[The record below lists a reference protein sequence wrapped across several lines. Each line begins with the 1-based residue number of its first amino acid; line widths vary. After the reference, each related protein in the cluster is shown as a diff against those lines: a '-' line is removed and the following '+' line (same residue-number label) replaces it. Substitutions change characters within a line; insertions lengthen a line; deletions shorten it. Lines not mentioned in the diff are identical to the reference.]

1 MSKFH
6 VPGSERPDDEFQA
19 PDGAWLSIFRAIVF
33 DSWLIWRDA
42 LPTEPELRQ
51 RLDHDTFDCITSLAK
66 QLHLFH
72 QSLPC
77 YRGLTVSPFH
87 VTRWWDPDDS
97 DEAWTS
103 GRSVLFYMDDYS
115 SADIIRLCSKRPGLK
130 LRAVSHRYVEAS
142 LMEPL
147 NPAGSAPR

>member
-6 VPGSERPDDEFQA
+6 LPSSESSADEFQG
-19 PDGAWLSIFRAIVF
+19 PDGTWLSVFRAVFF

-42 LPTEPELRQ
+42 LPAEPHLREQLDDQVFQ
-51 RLDHDTFDCITSLAK
+51 RVTALAK

-87 VTRWWDPDDS
+87 VSRWWDPTDPDP
-97 DEAWTS
+97 AWNS

-115 SADIIRLCSKRPGLK
+115 ASDLVRLCVKRPALS
-130 LRAVSHRYVEAS
+130 LRAVSQRFVEAS
-142 LMEPL
+142 LAE
-147 NPAGSAPR
+147 